1 MSQTHRQ
8 CELAV
13 QELDVDRLM
22 ARLDRTDVLLL
33 REFYVT
39 DQPYPH
45 DTMGHVLRLLVDR
58 FQQKY
63 KAGEKHL
70 SYSAIRQRLENMK
83 ALGLIDKVAK
93 TNPAI
98 YVPLDS
104 LAGQVR
110 YLIFRFAGELV
121 GIAPSVVGRL

>member
-1 MSQTHRQ
+1 
-8 CELAV
+8 
-13 QELDVDRLM
+13 M

-39 DQPYPH
+39 GQPYPH

-58 FQQKY
+58 FQKKY
-63 KAGEKHL
+63 RAGQEHL
-70 SYSAIRQRLENMK
+70 SYSAIRQRLENLK

-98 YVPLDS
+98 YVPLDY

-110 YLIFRFAGELV
+110 YLIFRFAGDLV
-121 GIAPSVVGRL
+121 GITPSVEVRL